1 MEQKEDAVP
10 PKVPDRTQQG
20 AEQTEKQHSAAEDTH
35 HHIQP
40 QLSGAEGHGKIKY
53 CGKGYQT
60 VQHIYERQ
68 SPLPYRQAERAQQVV
83 QQAQQRP
90 KQP

>member
-1 MEQKEDAVP
+1 MEQEEDAVP

-20 AEQTEKQHSAAEDTH
+20 AEQAEKQHSAAEDAH

-40 QLSGAEGHGKIKY
+40 QLSIAEGHGEIEY
-53 CGKGYQT
+53 RGKGQQAVQPIYQ
-60 VQHIYERQ
+60 RQ
-68 SPLPYRQAERAQQVV
+68 PPLPYRQAERAQQVV